1 MPKDIKITDD
11 KKEVVKKASG
21 MGLPHDQICSLLNI
35 SRPTLYKYYQ
45 EELREGKAT
54 ANFKVAN
61 NLFKIATSQSNGA
74 VTAGIFWLKTQA
86 GWKEHN
92 VIEVTNSKQEHDTFR
107 KLITD
112 IRDAKL
118 SKQDSIES
126 THKLDS

>member
-21 MGLPHDQICSLLNI
+21 MGLPHDQICSLLDI

-45 EELREGKAT
+45 DELREGKAT
-54 ANFKVAN
+54 ANFQVAN
-61 NLFKIATSQSNGA
+61 DLFKIATSQSNGA

-92 VIEVTNSKQEHDTFR
+92 VIEVTDSSQENDKFR
-107 KLITD
+107 KLISD
-112 IRDAKL
+112 IRESKL
-118 SKQDSIES
+118 SEEDSNES
-126 THKLDS
+126 TH